1 MFDEFDTDHS
11 GSIDAAELMVSSA
24 LHSTVYTPLSR
35 RSLRFGFR
43 VWNKAVMERFGMH
56 PTADELQQMI
66 ADVDTEGTGTVSFEE
81 FVAMVKQTAAGGED
95 GGSGGAQSFGQ
106 IVERVRE
113 YKEALDIRDFD
124 ALERMTTSDYLD
136 ALEQMAAD

>member
-1 MFDEFDTDHS
+1 
-11 GSIDAAELMVSSA
+11 
-24 LHSTVYTPLSR
+24 
-35 RSLRFGFR
+35 
-43 VWNKAVMERFGMH
+43 MH

-66 ADVDTEGTGTVSFEE
+66 ADVDTDASGTVSFEE
-81 FVAMVKQTAAGGED
+81 FVAMVTQMAAGGED
-95 GGSGGAQSFGQ
+95 GESVGARSFGK

-124 ALERMTTSDYLD
+124 ALERMTTSDYFD